1 MTRRQLGGAAA
12 RQWRRGAPAWV
23 LALAASTM
31 LTFTGCGSEEQGD
44 PLARAEV
51 SFSKG
56 DYQAAT
62 VQLKS
67 LLIKDPKSA
76 QARYLLGKVLME
88 QGQAAGA
95 LTEFEKALEIGLG
108 DEGLR
113 GSHAKALLAN
123 GRYQELLKQYD
134 KPQFQ
139 DARVQSDVL
148 TALAV
153 AHLRFGRTAQAQQAL
168 EAAIKTDPKAGWAY
182 VTKAR
187 MTALGGDIDGAQR
200 LLQQA
205 IDSGRAQ
212 GEAWYLRG
220 VILQRLR
227 DDAAGAEAAFK
238 EAVKDRRYARE
249 ADQALV
255 GLYVSQGRVAE
266 LKAMYAAVPKT
277 ALESP
282 PAMLLGARIAYL
294 EGRYGNAREA
304 LDKLQK
310 LAPNNQ
316 DLLVLSGAVDLRRG
330 AWLRAESELGRA
342 VQMSEDAQAPR
353 QLLAE
358 TYLQMGQPEKAL
370 GVLRPLLASGNA
382 PPATLARAG
391 DANLQLGQ
399 YEQAAALFEAALRR
413 RPDDPAL
420 KTAVALSG
428 LARGQ
433 TGEAVAA
440 LERIAASDRGDVADK
455 ALIGAHM
462 RRHEY
467 PAALAALDRLDKKAP
482 GKLDVQYHR
491 GLILAA
497 QGDGAG
503 ARGVYEGILKA
514 QPLHYG
520 AAVSLARLDAD
531 DGQFDKARERL
542 RALVAAHPAS
552 AAARLTLADFLTK
565 QGGDPAEVKRVL
577 SEGVAA
583 LPNDAALR
591 VALVTHL
598 LLRRD
603 AQAALT
609 VAQQAEATFRDQPD
623 VLDALGRA
631 QADSGDVQ
639 QAITTFGR
647 IVGLQPNNPL
657 PLVRLADVYA
667 RKRDLAAAARSLKR
681 AAEVAPE
688 ATEVYERVLAL
699 GRKSR
704 DIAPALALAKDIQR
718 ARPGSAHGY
727 VLEGDLF
734 AERRE
739 WPAALAAFRTGL
751 GKADPQS
758 RAAIRV
764 FEALRTSGQEAAARA
779 FVAEHRRAKPDDAHF
794 AEYVAVTD
802 IRSGRLADAQRLLEA
817 AVAIRPDSATAW
829 NNLAWVRAERG
840 ATDALPAAER
850 ALALA
855 PRSAAVLD
863 TVAKVLAANGQM
875 PRALDLQRQALAISR
890 QAPDY
895 RLHLAQLLELAG
907 DKPAARVELDAL
919 AALGK
924 DYPGQAA
931 VAELRTRLDRK

>member
-1 MTRRQLGGAAA
+1 MTRRQHGGAAA
-12 RQWRRGAPAWV
+12 PQWRRSAPAWT
-23 LALAASTM
+23 LALAAAIT
-31 LTFTGCGSEEQGD
+31 LTLAGCSNEAPGD
-44 PLARAEV
+44 PLARAQA
-51 SFSKG
+51 SFGTG

-76 QARYLLGKVLME
+76 PARYLLGKVLME
-88 QGQAAGA
+88 QAQAAAA
-95 LTEFEKALEIGLG
+95 LTEFEKALELGLG

-134 KPQFQ
+134 KPQYQ
-139 DARVQSDVL
+139 DARVQGEVL

-168 EAAIKTDPKAGWAY
+168 AAAIAADPKAGWAY

-187 MTALGGDIDGAQR
+187 MVAVGGDVDAALQ

-212 GEAWYLRG
+212 GEAWHLKG
-220 VILQRLR
+220 VILLRLR
-227 DDAAGAEAAFK
+227 DDAVGAEAAFK
-238 EAVKDRRYARE
+238 EAAKDRRYARE
-249 ADQALV
+249 ANQALV
-255 GLYVSQGRVAE
+255 GLYIAQGRVAE

-277 ALESP
+277 AQESP
-282 PAMLLGARIAYL
+282 PAMLLGAQIAYL
-294 EGRYGNAREA
+294 EGRYADAREA
-304 LDKLQK
+304 IDKLQK
-310 LAPNNQ
+310 LAPGNRE
-316 DLLVLSGAVDLRRG
+316 LLVLSGAVDLRRG

-370 GVLRPLLASGNA
+370 SVLKPLLERGNA

-399 YEQAAALFEAALRR
+399 YAQAAALFEAALRR
-413 RPDDPAL
+413 RPDDPTL
-420 KTAVALSG
+420 KTAVALSS

-433 TGEAVAA
+433 TGEALAA
-440 LERIAASDRGDVADK
+440 LERIAASDTGDVADK

-467 PAALAALDRLDKKAP
+467 AAALAALDRLDKKAP
-482 GKLDVQYHR
+482 GKIDVQYHR

-497 QGDGAG
+497 QGDATG
-503 ARGVYEGILKA
+503 ARGVFEAILKA

-520 AAVSLARLDAD
+520 AAATLARLDAD
-531 DGQFDKARERL
+531 EAQFDKARERL
-542 RALVAAHPAS
+542 RALVAAHPTS

-565 QGGDPAEVKRVL
+565 QGGEPDEVKRVL
-577 SEGVAA
+577 GDGVAA
-583 LPNDAALR
+583 LPNEAVLR

-598 LLRRD
+598 LSRRD

-647 IVGLQPNNPL
+647 IAGLQPQNPL

-667 RKRDLAAAARSLKR
+667 RKRDLGAAARSLKR
-681 AAEVAPE
+681 AVEVAPE
-688 ATEVYERVLAL
+688 AVEVYERVLAL

-704 DIAPALALAKDIQR
+704 DAAPALALAREIQR
-718 ARPGSAHGY
+718 ARPGSAHGH
-727 VLEGDLF
+727 VLEGDLL

-739 WPAALAAFRTGL
+739 WPAALAAFRAGL
-751 GKADPQS
+751 GKADPES
-758 RAAIRV
+758 RAPIRV
-764 FEALRTSGQEAAARA
+764 FEALRSSGQEAAARA
-779 FVAEHRRAKPDDAHF
+779 FVTERRRARPDDAHF
-794 AEYVAVTD
+794 VEYVAVTD
-802 IRSGRLADAQRLLEA
+802 LRSGRLEEAQHLLEA
-817 AVAIRPDSATAW
+817 AVAIRPASATAW

-840 ATDALPAAER
+840 SKDALPAAER

-855 PRSAAVLD
+855 PRSPAVLD
-863 TVAKVLAANGQM
+863 TVAKALAANGQM
-875 PRALDLQRQALAISR
+875 PRALELQRQALALSR
-890 QAPDY
+890 QTPDY
-895 RLHLAQLLELAG
+895 RLHLAQLLAQAG
-907 DKPAARVELDAL
+907 DKPGARAELDVL

-924 DYPGQAA
+924 EYAGQAA
-931 VAELRTRLDRK
+931 VAELRGRLNGN